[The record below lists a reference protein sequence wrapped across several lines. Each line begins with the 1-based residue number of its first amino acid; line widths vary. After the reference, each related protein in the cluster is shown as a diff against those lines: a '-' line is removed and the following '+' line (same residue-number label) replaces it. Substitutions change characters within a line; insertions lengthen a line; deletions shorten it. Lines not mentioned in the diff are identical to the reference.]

1 MSDGRLE
8 RFLNRHADVRG
19 REARLA
25 LTFSG
30 YFFLVTSAFYLLK
43 PVKEST
49 LISSLRPDWWSYA
62 DLVTALL
69 IGFVVAL
76 NVRLLARMPRRTYLT
91 ASLLFFIA
99 GMLVFW
105 YVFDANRTWRFQTPV
120 VDPSGNFFFLWAQF
134 AIRDAWRFI
143 VIAFAFWTDVFIAMS
158 VTQFWISVNDV
169 FDPHQ
174 AKRLVGLFVTGG
186 LLGGIAGSL
195 VAALVTFAGLLHPE
209 DLLLVAPALL
219 ALALATVNVVY
230 AGQRRVDATAGEGPV
245 AGVSRVG
252 LFESFRAVRGS
263 RYLRLLAGM
272 LAAAMVAGAL
282 INYQFKTVVWG
293 AFETQDERTYF
304 IATLF
309 LVILA
314 ISTVAHI
321 AATGRLLKKYGIR
334 WAISIA
340 PAVLLAG
347 SLAVFVVPAALLL
360 WWGAAVRG
368 VDKLF
373 DNTLSQSVRELL
385 YVPVP
390 AEIKY
395 KGKIFIDMF
404 VNKFATGLGAV
415 LFWSLYNL
423 RQLAYRSDGTTL
435 AGALVV
441 VRETGVLILAVL
453 VLWLVLTRLVYRRY
467 PVILKK
473 GIQKI
478 HQEAPEV
485 IAQHVDVAQT
495 LEVFNVIQSAER
507 SSTLYYMNMFGLVR
521 RRNLTPELR
530 ALLCVKRDE
539 IKARAMDALFDV
551 GSCGFFPELEE
562 AVADPEIQKEIDLVF
577 QLPAYQEIMKKRLGE
592 IADSASEVDRMEAAS
607 TISRMHPNEATLQTL
622 GRLLQDRS
630 PEVVLYALES
640 AAVHRSPEHISLI
653 LRLLAN
659 PMVSAE
665 AQRTLAA
672 YGPGIEGLVGPALQ
686 LESEPVEVRR
696 AVPEVL
702 ALVGT
707 QRAADI
713 LLAELARRR
722 ADMEPAL
729 IAALYRIRADRPSV
743 RFREKAVR
751 PEVLFLVRKAGDVV
765 LAPPG
770 SPDEAAAVLT
780 IRIKRVFDLMTL
792 LYPREDVIKAFQN
805 IHLGSARSADYSL
818 ESLEVLLDRDRE
830 LKGLLLPLVEKDLSL
845 EEKAQIL
852 RKALRLK

>member
-8 RFLNRHADVRG
+8 KFLNRFADVRG
-19 REARLA
+19 REARVA

-30 YFFLVTSAFYLLK
+30 YFFLVTFAFYLLK

-49 LISSLRPDWWSYA
+49 LISDLRPDWWPYA

-76 NVRLLARMPRRTYLT
+76 NVRLLARVPRQTYLT

-99 GMLVFW
+99 GTLVFQ
-105 YVFDANRTWRFQTPV
+105 YVFDAYGEWQFQTPV

-186 LLGGIAGSL
+186 LVGGIAGSG

-219 ALALATVNVVY
+219 ALASVMVSFVY
-230 AGQRRVDATAGEGPV
+230 AGQRRVDASAGEGPV

-252 LFESFRAVRGS
+252 IFESFRAVRGS

-282 INYQFKTVVWG
+282 INYQFKQALKY
-293 AFETQDERTYF
+293 AFESADEKTGF
-304 IATLF
+304 IAAWF
-309 LVILA
+309 MAILI
-314 ISTVAHI
+314 ISTVFHL
-321 AATGRLLKKYGIR
+321 AATGRVLKTRGIR
-334 WAISIA
+334 WAIVIA
-340 PAVLLAG
+340 PGVLLFG

-368 VDKLF
+368 GDKLF

-390 AEIKY
+390 ADVKY
-395 KGKIFIDMF
+395 KGKMFIDMF
-404 VNKFATGLGAV
+404 VSKFATGLGAA
-415 LFWSLYNL
+415 LFLAFYAV
-423 RQLAYRSDGTTL
+423 RQFAYRDDGTV
-435 AGALVV
+435 AQALVV
-441 VRETGVLILAVL
+441 VRETGFLTVFFLA
-453 VLWLVLTRLVYRRY
+453 LWLVMARLVYRKY
-467 PVILKK
+467 PDVLKK
-473 GIQKI
+473 DIRKI
-478 HQEAPEV
+478 HKEGREALDE
-485 IAQHVDVAQT
+485 HVDVDLT
-495 LEVFNVIQSAER
+495 LDVFNAIQSAER
-507 SSTLYYMNMFGLVR
+507 SSTLWIMNVFNLVR
-521 RRNLTPELR
+521 RRNLNPELK
-530 ALLCVKRDE
+530 ALLGVKRDE
-539 IKARAMDALFDV
+539 MKARAMDALFDV
-551 GSCGFFPELEE
+551 GGCGFFPELEE
-562 AVADPEIQKEIDLVF
+562 AMADPEIQKEIDLVF
-577 QLPAYQEIMKKRLGE
+577 LLPAYQKIMEKRLGE
-592 IADSASEVDRMEAAS
+592 IADSASDVDRMEAAG
-607 TISRMHPNEATLQTL
+607 TISRMHPNESTLQAL
-622 GRLLQDRS
+622 GRLLQDPS

-640 AAVHRSPEHISLI
+640 AAVHRSPAHIPLI

-659 PMVSAE
+659 PMVCAE

-672 YGPGIEGLVGPALQ
+672 YGPGIEGIIGPVLQ
-686 LESEPVEVRR
+686 LESERLEVRR

-713 LLAELARRR
+713 LVAELARRR
-722 ADMEPAL
+722 DDLEPAL
-729 IAALYRIRADRPSV
+729 VAALYRVRADRPSV

-751 PEVLFLVRKAGDVV
+751 PEVLFLVRKAADVV
-765 LAPPG
+765 LSPPG
-770 SPDEAAAVLT
+770 PPDEAAAVLN
-780 IRIKRVFDLMTL
+780 IRIKRVFDMMTL
-792 LYPREDVIKAFQN
+792 LYPREDVINAFQN

-830 LKGLLLPLVEKDLSL
+830 LKELLLPLVEKDLSL
-845 EEKAQIL
+845 EEKAQRL